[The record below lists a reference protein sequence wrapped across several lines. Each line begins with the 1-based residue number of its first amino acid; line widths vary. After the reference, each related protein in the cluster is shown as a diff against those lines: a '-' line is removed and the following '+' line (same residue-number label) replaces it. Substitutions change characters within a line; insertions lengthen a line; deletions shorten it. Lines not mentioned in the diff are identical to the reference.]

1 MTNLVA
7 QLADSAK
14 DFGVQAAYGDP
25 IEVGGSTVI
34 PVAVVWY
41 GFGGGS
47 IDEATG
53 DSKVANLKGVGSGGG
68 GGGYSIPIGAYISR
82 AGRTRFEP
90 NTIALLTVG
99 VPFVATVG
107 WALRRF
113 IRAFR

>member
-25 IEVGGSTVI
+25 IEVNGSTVI
-34 PVAVVWY
+34 PVAIVWY

-53 DSKVANLKGVGSGGG
+53 DSKVATMKGVGSGGG
-68 GGGYSIPIGAYISR
+68 GGGYS
-82 AGRTRFEP
+82 
-90 NTIALLTVG
+90 
-99 VPFVATVG
+99 VASSG
-107 WALRRF
+107 C
-113 IRAFR
+113 